1 MAAKLPLVVVVDDE
15 ASICR
20 ALLRLLRTAN
30 LRAEAFCA
38 ARDFLEFL
46 RDQTPDCVILDLQMP
61 QMSGLEVLEQ
71 LQLLAAPP
79 PVIVITAF
87 DQPGVRERCLELGI
101 VCFLRKPVQSDEL
114 LRSVDAAVAG
124 DNG

>member
-1 MAAKLPLVVVVDDE
+1 MAVKPPLVVVVDDE

-46 RDQTPDCVILDLQMP
+46 RHQTPDCVILDLQMP
-61 QMSGLEVLEQ
+61 HMSGMEVLER
-71 LQLLAAPP
+71 LQYFATPP

-87 DQPGVRERCLELGI
+87 DQPGVRERCVELGI
-101 VCFLRKPVQSDEL
+101 VCYLRKPVDSDKL
-114 LRSVDAAVAG
+114 LRSVHAAVAG
-124 DNG
+124 GDA

>member
-1 MAAKLPLVVVVDDE
+1 MAVEFPLVVVVDDE

-20 ALLRLLRTAN
+20 ALLRLLRSAN
-30 LRAEAFCA
+30 FRAEAFYT

-61 QMSGLEVLEQ
+61 QMAGMEVLER
-71 LQLLAAPP
+71 LQYFATPP

-87 DQPGVRERCLELGI
+87 DQPGVRERCVELGI
-101 VCFLRKPVQSDEL
+101 VCYLRKPVDSDKL
-114 LRSVDAAVAG
+114 LRSVHAAVAG
-124 DNG
+124 SDA